1 MPFEKIP
8 NNKLSLFVV
17 NQIEQ
22 MILRGILRPGTRLP
36 AERNLADRLGVSRP
50 SLRDAISILTN
61 NGLLDELKVLI
72 PLIITL
78 VPEPDIP
85 PLSLIHI

>member
-8 NNKLSLFVV
+8 NTKLSLFVV

-36 AERNLADRLGVSRP
+36 AERNLADRLVFHALSTR
-50 SLRDAISILTN
+50 RNI
-61 NGLLDELKVLI
+61 
-72 PLIITL
+72 
-78 VPEPDIP
+78 DINK
-85 PLSLIHI
+85 

>member
-22 MILRGILRPGTRLP
+22 MILEVYRPGTGCQP
-36 AERNLADRLGVSRP
+36 NE
-50 SLRDAISILTN
+50 IW
-61 NGLLDELKVLI
+61 LI
-72 PLIITL
+72 DLVFHAPLYETHI
-78 VPEPDIP
+78 DINK
-85 PLSLIHI
+85 

>member
-50 SLRDAISILTN
+50 L
-61 NGLLDELKVLI
+61 
-72 PLIITL
+72 
-78 VPEPDIP
+78 
-85 PLSLIHI
+85 

>member
-50 SLRDAISILTN
+50 SLSCLLYTSPSPRDR
-61 NGLLDELKVLI
+61 G
-72 PLIITL
+72 
-78 VPEPDIP
+78 
-85 PLSLIHI
+85 

>member
-8 NNKLSLFVV
+8 KNKLSLFVV

-22 MILRGILRPGTRLP
+22 MILRGILRPGARLP
-36 AERNLADRLGVSRP
+36 AERNLADTLGVSRP

-61 NGLLDELKVLI
+61 NGLLETKAG
-72 PLIITL
+72 
-78 VPEPDIP
+78 
-85 PLSLIHI
+85 